1 MLKEAAVLAGG
12 ALIFSPLGIPI
23 LIHGLSG
30 VVIGG
35 AGLIVADAMLK
46 QVGTLIQDSSST
58 AGQSEANQSEA

>member
-58 AGQSEANQSEA
+58 SEQSEANQSET